1 MTDISPELLEK
12 IRNDFRRLIEE
23 DEEAER
29 LLEKI
34 RSGSADYSEAEAYSL
49 RVAEALSQAL
59 GNYLTP
65 DELPKGKFYYN
76 IAEKVLGPLIRED
89 YELVTEAARQVQESL
104 NKKAGLGLRAQVA
117 KMDEE
122 RVLYLISEAADAEDI
137 PAVLMILGEPVKNLS
152 LSFVTETL
160 KKNVEFHGESGL
172 RPTVTRS
179 GSWKACEWCRGLVG
193 KYIYPAIPR
202 DVWRRHQYCRCT
214 VLSDPGDGSRVN
226 VHTKA
231 ETITRSD
238 AKTESR
244 KFMGMKANG
253 VQISGASDQVID
265 RLSSASV
272 TSQRVID
279 AIKNPVH
286 VRSAKLPD
294 GSSIMEIIGKGA
306 TLHVDSGTGKLVN
319 AFQTHSQTVKRY
331 RKKGK
336 K

>member
-23 DEEAER
+23 DKEAER

-65 DELPKGKFYYN
+65 DELPNGKLYYN

-104 NKKAGLGLRAQVA
+104 NRKAGLGLRAQVA

-137 PAVLMILGEPVKNLS
+137 SAVLVMLDEPVKNLS

-179 GSWKACEWCRGLVG
+179 GSWKACEWCRGLAG
-193 KYIYPAIPR
+193 KYKYPDVPR

-253 VQISGASDQVID
+253 VQISGASD
-265 RLSSASV
+265 
-272 TSQRVID
+272 
-279 AIKNPVH
+279 
-286 VRSAKLPD
+286 
-294 GSSIMEIIGKGA
+294 
-306 TLHVDSGTGKLVN
+306 
-319 AFQTHSQTVKRY
+319 
-331 RKKGK
+331 
-336 K
+336 